1 MDAEVTAH
9 GNQKDVQGFLVESQK
24 VGWSQVYVVMN
35 MIKDFLFEQ
44 TYYLSL
50 TDEKK
55 TILKMATTFEHLL
68 GA

>member
-24 VGWSQVYVVMN
+24 VGWSQVYVGMS

-44 TYYLSL
+44 TY
-50 TDEKK
+50 
-55 TILKMATTFEHLL
+55 
-68 GA
+68 